1 MRLRNA
7 RALLSAL
14 CPAAEAFPSSSCAS
28 SPSSR
33 RLTSSALPAAAARA
47 WGLQAPYASAPN
59 QRGRLSTVPSAS
71 SRDVNSLTSIQG
83 VGEKSAQLLISAG
96 IPDVE
101 SLQSW
106 YSPLAEAG
114 EDVVGKSLRD
124 LVRANSSKSSKGGK
138 APRLPVKAL
147 VSYLRSHPAQEDAPS
162 DRFSSTLR
170 TGSGLTLCVE
180 GNIGVGKTT
189 FLQKMIGESLEL
201 QEVVEVVPEP
211 VEKWQDVGEGHVNL
225 LDLFYQD
232 QQRYAYTFQHYVF
245 VTRMLQE
252 KDSRENL
259 GREKTLRLLERSV
272 FSDRMVFVRAV
283 HEAKCMTDAELSVY
297 DSWFSPMV
305 EAIPS
310 LIPDGFIYLR
320 ADPRTCLARMMG
332 RARSEESMV
341 SIDYLEN
348 LHQKHEDWLATGTN
362 GQFAQTDI
370 LLPQTPKPPAALDYV
385 PSNSPAMPEILRDK
399 LVFLQHGA
407 THSGGG
413 KIPVELERV
422 PALVLDYNINID
434 LENDREAQNEYARQ
448 VKCYMEYIKAVKDAR
463 SSPSILAPNPQLI
476 MAATSLHDRQ
486 PVNQAALRC

>member
-14 CPAAEAFPSSSCAS
+14 CPAAEAFPSYAPPSGLLT
-28 SPSSR
+28 PSS
-33 RLTSSALPAAAARA
+33 SAFPAAAAARA
-47 WGLQAPYASAPN
+47 WGLQTPSASALG

-71 SRDVNSLTSIQG
+71 NRDVNSLTSIQG

-124 LVRANSSKSSKGGK
+124 LVRANSSKAKGGK

-147 VSYLRSHPAQEDAPS
+147 VSYLRNHPAEEDAS
-162 DRFSSTLR
+162 SERFSSTLR

-310 LIPDGFIYLR
+310 LVPDGFIYLR

-362 GQFAQTDI
+362 GQFAQRDI
-370 LLPQTPKPPAALDYV
+370 LLPQTPKPPATLDYV

-399 LVFLQHGA
+399 LVFLEHGA
-407 THSGGG
+407 THGGGG

-422 PALVLDYNINID
+422 PALVLDYNVNID

-463 SSPSILAPNPQLI
+463 SSPSILAPSQQLI
-476 MAATSLHDRQ
+476 MATSLHDRQ
-486 PVNQAALRC
+486 PLNQAARC